1 MRNKQHAAALLAIL
15 TVISCISDPLFTVRT
30 MASTRLTVT
39 EGTGMAPD
47 IQIIHTDE
55 NGNEIT
61 PEDEYD
67 ESTADGSSEDS
78 GEESTK
84 DPYGRKKT
92 DLPVSKAGTYES
104 DIRGTTAAADI
115 TELTD
120 IYISSVDDLIALAD
134 NCSLDIWSR
143 DKNVILKEDIDLGGS
158 SFKYIPIFGGIFDG
172 NGHTISGLYIS
183 SEESYT
189 GLFCITQASAVIK
202 NLTVT
207 GSVMPSDKQLATGG
221 IVGDNYGLISNCR
234 FNGSVEGYD
243 YTGGIAGYNEQTGT
257 ISSCVSKGHVIGRHF
272 TGGITGYNL
281 GIVNGCT
288 NEARINIT
296 SMDET
301 ISFKDIDVSKYTNNL
316 LNIFGD
322 NNKQDSTSVLNSTV
336 DIGGICGYSQGVIVS
351 CTNESLVGYEHVGYN
366 VGGIVGRQNGYV
378 QMCVNNGEV
387 FGRKDV
393 GGIAGQAEPYV
404 IIDITKD
411 IVGQLTT
418 NMNTLH
424 DLVNVT
430 LNDAGGESEIV
441 SARLNMVKSFT
452 DKALTDTSYLSN
464 ETEDWINGVMDS
476 GTEITGR
483 IDYALEEAAKSGGA
497 LDHTKQAA
505 DNASKAI
512 SNLSNA
518 VNDLDIQKYLSPDE
532 SLSYNAAKQNI
543 DKGTDEYHNLR
554 EKYYESDYRYNY
566 YKFIDQHR
574 NDPIYYGTSSNL
586 VPLDVSGNIISWPS
600 AGAGTKEEYD
610 NISCIVHEDTS
621 TDPPEYT
628 DFPSSD
634 EEYAV
639 KDRSLSDTASARADI
654 VVEELA
660 NEEFK
665 NEHDGMSYPEWLEVN
680 VETMAGI
687 LLSHEPE
694 MAENTRRDIRYA
706 VDSTKQSINNLGSA
720 AGDVKSIVSDINSRG
735 RITFPKLSD
744 EYRNRS
750 NSLIANIQG
759 MSDNLGYLNNEMNSS
774 NQQLVDDMIKVNDQ
788 FNVIMLLIADAIDG
802 VLDEDYT
809 DLYEDDSLSVADSS
823 TDATIA
829 DSLNNGPVHG
839 DINTAGIAGTM
850 AIEYDFDLESDIT
863 GIRDAAAGT
872 TYRSKC
878 VLRNNKNN
886 GYIEGLKSYI
896 GGACGLQEMGTI
908 LRCQNYGKLVSKSG
922 DYVGGISGKSLSTI
936 KDCQAK
942 CIMQGN
948 DNIGG
953 ITGFGYDISGCY
965 SLPSINSKGSCLG
978 AIAGDNSQKGRL
990 KSNYFVCDDHA
1001 GIDRVSYSGK
1011 AEPIPYEQLL
1021 SADGIPSEFRS
1032 IKVSFVVDDETISVK
1047 EYNYGDSITSLPI
1060 ELTDDEYIL
1069 WDWDNANLLNLHA
1082 DSELSGTKARYITTL
1097 AGSQLRE
1104 NGQSAV
1110 LADGKFISEDTLDS
1124 RVTGENEDPDIFECW
1139 ELTIPED
1146 FSDEHLIRYCPPE
1159 NISDVRIWLL
1169 SGDEKT
1175 EAECQPMGKYYTFM
1189 APGYNVKFLVE
1200 NAYVSPIE
1208 KYAKYEI
1215 GGGAALLAA
1224 IMAILLH
1231 RNKNKKAKTG
1241 NKGNVSYSNNS
1252 GNNTDKAENNGN
1264 KKIKNKNDKNSKNN
1278 KTGKKNST
1286 DIENDSDIEMM
1297 DL

>member
-1 MRNKQHAAALLAIL
+1 MRNKQHAAALLTIL
-15 TVISCISDPLFTVRT
+15 MIISFLSDPLFTVRT
-30 MASTRLTVT
+30 LASTRLTVT

-47 IQIIHTDE
+47 IQIIRTDE
-55 NGNEIT
+55 NGNEII
-61 PEDEYD
+61 PDDEYD
-67 ESTADGSSEDS
+67 ENTQDDSSEDS
-78 GEESTK
+78 DSGSAN
-84 DPYGRKKT
+84 DPYGRKQKE
-92 DLPVSKAGTYES
+92 LPVSKAGTYES
-104 DIRGTTAAADI
+104 DIRGTVSATDV

-120 IYISSVDDLIALAD
+120 VYISSVEDLITLAD
-134 NCSLDIWSR
+134 NCRLDTWSR
-143 DKNVILKEDIDLGGS
+143 DKNVILNADIDLNGS

-172 NGHTISGLYIS
+172 NGHTISGLDIS

-189 GLFCITQASAVIK
+189 GLFCITQASAIIK
-202 NLTVT
+202 NLTVKGT
-207 GSVMPSDKQLATGG
+207 IMPLDKQLATGG
-221 IVGDNYGLISNCR
+221 IVGDNYGLISNCSFDGR
-234 FNGSVEGYD
+234 VEGYD

-257 ISSCVSKGHVIGRHF
+257 ISSCTGKGHVIGRHF

-281 GIVNGCT
+281 GIINGCT

-301 ISFKDIDVSKYTNNL
+301 ISIKDIDVSKYTNNL

-322 NNKQDSTSVLNSTV
+322 NNKQDSTSVINSTV
-336 DIGGICGYSQGVIVS
+336 DVGGICGYSQGVIIS

-393 GGIAGQAEPYV
+393 GGIAGQAEPFV

-430 LNDAGGESEIV
+430 LNDAGSESDII

-464 ETEDWINGVMDS
+464 ETETWINGVMDS
-476 GTEITGR
+476 GTEIMGR

-497 LDHTKQAA
+497 LDHTRQAT

-512 SNLSNA
+512 SNLTNA
-518 VNDLDIQKYLSPDE
+518 VNDLDIKKYLSAEE

-543 DKGTDEYHNLR
+543 ENGTEEYRNLR
-554 EKYYESDYRYNY
+554 EKYYETDYKYNY
-566 YKFIDQHR
+566 YKYIDHHH
-574 NDPIYYGTSSNL
+574 NDPAYYGISSNL
-586 VPLDVSGNIISWPS
+586 VPLDLSGNRIDWPS
-600 AGAGTKEEYD
+600 SGTGTKEEYD

-621 TDPPEYT
+621 TDPPTYT
-628 DFPSSD
+628 DFPSD
-634 EEYAV
+634 DGEYAS
-639 KDRSLSDTASARADI
+639 KDKSLNSIASTQADI
-654 VVEELA
+654 AVEELT

-665 NEHDGMSYPEWLEVN
+665 NEHGMSYPEWLERN
-680 VETMAGI
+680 VETMTGI
-687 LLSHEPE
+687 LLSHEPD
-694 MAENTRRDIRYA
+694 MADNIRRDVRYA
-706 VDSTKQSINNLGSA
+706 VDSTKQSVNNLGSA
-720 AGDVKSIVSDINSRG
+720 VGDIKSIVSDINSRG
-735 RITFPKLSD
+735 NITFPKLSD

-759 MSDNLGYLNNEMNSS
+759 MSDNLGCLNNEMNSS

-829 DSLNNGPVHG
+829 DSLNNGSVHG

-863 GIRDAAAGT
+863 GIKDAAAGT

-886 GYIEGLKSYI
+886 GRIEGLKSYI
-896 GGACGLQEMGTI
+896 GGTCGLQEMGTI

-936 KDCQAK
+936 KDCQTK
-942 CIMQGN
+942 CIMQGK

-953 ITGFGYDISGCY
+953 ITGLGYDISGCY
-965 SLPSINSKGSCLG
+965 SLPSINSEGSYLG

-990 KSNYFVCDDHA
+990 KSNYFVSDDYA

-1011 AEPIPYEQLL
+1011 AEPITYDQLL
-1021 SADGIPSEFRS
+1021 SSDSIPSEFRS

-1047 EYNYGDSITSLPI
+1047 EYNYGDSITSLPV

-1082 DSELSGTKARYITTL
+1082 DTELSGTKARYITTL

-1104 NGQSAV
+1104 SGQSAV

-1124 RVTGENEDPDIFECW
+1124 RVTGENEDPDIFESW

-1159 NISDVRIWLL
+1159 NISDVKIWLVN
-1169 SGDEKT
+1169 GDEKT
-1175 EAECQPMGKYYTFM
+1175 EAECQPMGKYYTFK

-1208 KYAKYEI
+1208 KYAKYETA
-1215 GGGAALLAA
+1215 GGAVLLA
-1224 IMAILLH
+1224 ILVMILLH
-1231 RNKNKKAKTG
+1231 RNKNRKAGSRNNKK
-1241 NKGNVSYSNNS
+1241 NKDRNIRKKSK
-1252 GNNTDKAENNGN
+1252 DENNGSN
-1264 KKIKNKNDKNSKNN
+1264 RNNEIKKDKE
-1278 KTGKKNST
+1278 KTDDS
-1286 DIENDSDIEMM
+1286 DIANDSDIEMM